1 MPVHADA
8 AVDHPLAAGD
18 VPEPWRPPRRRVR
31 RGWVAA
37 GVLLIVLSALGSATL
52 FRALGPAQEH
62 LAVAREV
69 PAGAQVTAGD
79 LSVVRF
85 SSTPGLATVPAADAD
100 QVVGR
105 YAAVTLTAGSLL
117 SPQQL
122 TERPVP
128 GPGEHLVAVRLS
140 RDDLPGGAL
149 RPADP
154 VLLVATD
161 GGGPATAAADEPRA
175 FDAVVHRV
183 APAEGRGSDVV
194 VTLLVAD
201 RDGPALASVAAS
213 GRVAV
218 VQVAEAGR

>member
-1 MPVHADA
+1 MPVHGDV
-8 AVDHPLAAGD
+8 AVDRPRATAGVD
-18 VPEPWRPPRRRVR
+18 APWRGPRRRVR

-52 FRALGPAQEH
+52 FRALGPAQEY

-79 LSVVRF
+79 LSVVRL

-122 TERPVP
+122 TAQPVP
-128 GPGEHLVAVRLS
+128 GPGEQLVAVRLA

-154 VLLVATD
+154 VLLVAT
-161 GGGPATAAADEPRA
+161 GGAGSTAAAADEPRA

-218 VQVAEAGR
+218 VRVAEGGR